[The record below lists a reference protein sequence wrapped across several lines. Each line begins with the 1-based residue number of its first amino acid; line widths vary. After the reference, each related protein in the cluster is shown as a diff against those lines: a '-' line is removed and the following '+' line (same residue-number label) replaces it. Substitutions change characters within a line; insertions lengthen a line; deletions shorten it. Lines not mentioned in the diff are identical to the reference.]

1 MPVEYD
7 ESLVEELRRMFQ
19 SLTNPVR
26 ILFFTDPESECEYCD
41 DIREILGL
49 LTRASDKISV
59 REYSKSSE
67 EAKRLDVRLY
77 PALVIHGVKEYNIR
91 FFGTPAGYE
100 FGALVEDLV
109 DASRGEPKALSPRLA
124 AALRDHV
131 KRKTVIKVFVTPTCP
146 YCPLAVRT
154 AHRFA
159 MVNEN
164 IYGDMIEALE
174 FPELADAY
182 GVYAVPKV
190 VIEVDGEDRG
200 EFEGALPDAY
210 FAAEVLK
217 ANGVDPASVGVM
229 PSRRAYRGIGDE

>member
-7 ESLVEELRRMFQ
+7 EGLMEELKKAFA

-26 ILFFTDPESECEYCD
+26 LLFFSDPESECVHCD
-41 DIREILGL
+41 DIRSILNIL
-49 LTRASDKISV
+49 ASASDKVSV
-59 REYSKSSE
+59 REFSKESA
-67 EAKRLDVRLY
+67 EAERLGIQMY
-77 PALVIHGVKEYNIR
+77 PAIVVHGVKEYNIR
-91 FFGTPAGYE
+91 YFGTPAGYE
-100 FGALVEDLV
+100 FAALVEDV
-109 DASRGEPKALSPRLA
+109 IDASRGEPKGLNPRVA

-131 KRKTVIKVFVTPTCP
+131 TGKTVIKVFVTPTCP
-146 YCPLAVRT
+146 YCPLAVRA

-159 MVNEN
+159 MVNEK

-190 VIEVDGEDRG
+190 VIEVDGEDRA

-217 ANGVDPASVGVM
+217 ANGFDPASAGIL
-229 PSRRAYRGIGDE
+229 PAERRGRV